1 MDRLKTFLKYAILLV
16 GFYLLSN
23 FLIFVGL
30 NSSYNDIHAKSYGVN
45 QVDVQLAEATL
56 VNGRVKG
63 IIQNSPENN
72 LNGKYIRFDFYSAR
86 DVLLGTKYI
95 PVQSLGEND
104 QEEFRV
110 FFKLQDVEYY
120 DVSIT
125 DEMEK
130 VDSEPFLDADME
142 TQTIIFAT
150 IFTMLML
157 M

>member
-1 MDRLKTFLKYAILLV
+1 M
-16 GFYLLSN
+16 
-23 FLIFVGL
+23 IFVGL